1 MQKQLALFVAIIL
14 LVTPVLALNVRPT
27 KSAGGSTSNPIIQNG
42 GFEEGLTGWTSGGD
56 GLLAVSGNNPRSGN
70 CSLEISSSV
79 SQQAYFYQY
88 LDCPNASFVYSFW
101 IFRVDPISW
110 TACYMGRNWDG
121 NTIRVVSSLV
131 IDDDKI
137 ELNAWD
143 YPGAPG
149 RQMFNYNV
157 TVGSWHKMTFF
168 ANATQGTQDFYVDGN
183 LVQTLNSSSGDVF
196 SPDVLIFGDV
206 NTVDC
211 HGHFYF
217 DDLELS
223 SVDGNSIIQNGGF
236 EEGLT
241 GWSIV
246 ADGFLAVSSEN
257 AHSGNNSLEIA
268 SSVSQQAAFYQYLDC
283 PNASFVFSFWIFRVD
298 PISETHCYLNRE
310 WDGNTARVVSSVVI
324 KDDTIGLQAW
334 DDPYAVGRQTFNYTV
349 TVGVWHNV
357 TFAANATLGI
367 QDFYI
372 DGNLIQTLNSS
383 SGYVFNP
390 DDLIFG
396 DVSNGACNGT
406 FYFDD
411 LELRALD
418 DSGNPIERARLQ
430 VVNPITGDGVFNFT
444 DKKVGDT
451 FLANVTV
458 ANVQRMVCWQFA
470 LQWDASLLECVDA
483 TIPSDNVF
491 AYWNVS
497 GEPIIVADP
506 DLSHRGLVFYGA
518 QITYPDRIGFNGS
531 GVLAQ
536 VEFKILNKVGQ
547 SDLSFVGIGIDTFLL
562 SDDLSDIW
570 FMPISAQYSFSGSS
584 IPGDVNMDGTVNM
597 RDIQR
602 MILLFNTN
610 RSSPSWDPNADV
622 NNDGTVNM
630 RDIAIALTHFNQH
643 A

>member
-1 MQKQLALFVAIIL
+1 MQKLLALFVAIIL

-42 GFEEGLTGWTSGGD
+42 GFEEGLIGWTSGGD
-56 GLLAVSGNNPRSGN
+56 GLLAVSSNNPRSGN
-70 CSLEISSSV
+70 YSLEISSSV

-149 RQMFNYNV
+149 RQMFNYDV
-157 TVGSWHKMTFF
+157 TVGSWHNMTFF

-217 DDLELS
+217 DDLEL
-223 SVDGNSIIQNGGF
+223 
-236 EEGLT
+236 
-241 GWSIV
+241 
-246 ADGFLAVSSEN
+246 
-257 AHSGNNSLEIA
+257 
-268 SSVSQQAAFYQYLDC
+268 
-283 PNASFVFSFWIFRVD
+283 
-298 PISETHCYLNRE
+298 
-310 WDGNTARVVSSVVI
+310 
-324 KDDTIGLQAW
+324 
-334 DDPYAVGRQTFNYTV
+334 
-349 TVGVWHNV
+349 
-357 TFAANATLGI
+357 
-367 QDFYI
+367 
-372 DGNLIQTLNSS
+372 
-383 SGYVFNP
+383 
-390 DDLIFG
+390 
-396 DVSNGACNGT
+396 
-406 FYFDD
+406 
-411 LELRALD
+411 RALD

-444 DKKVGDT
+444 SHEKSVGDT
-451 FLANVTV
+451 FLVNVTV
-458 ANVQRMVCWQFA
+458 ANVQRMVGWQFE
-470 LQWDASLLECVDA
+470 LQWNSTLLECVTA

-491 AYWNVS
+491 AYWNAND
-497 GEPIIVADP
+497 EPIVIGGP
-506 DLSHRGLVFYGA
+506 DLSRRGLVIYGA
-518 QITYPDRIGFNGS
+518 GITYPDRIGFNGS

-536 VEFKILNKVGQ
+536 VEFKILNKGGQ
-547 SDLSFVGIGIDTFLL
+547 SDLSFAGIGTDTFLL
-562 SDDLSDIW
+562 SADLSDIW
-570 FMPISAQYSFSGSS
+570 FIPISAQYSYSGSG

-610 RSSPSWDPNADV
+610 PSSPSWDPNADV

-630 RDIAIALTHFNQH
+630 RDIFIALTHFNEH
-643 A
+643 E